1 MIEVTGKMPTV
12 IKNKLS
18 NAGILSDGLITGG
31 NDIDLTFNAKGTETH
46 LAATFV
52 GNGKWVVDEIDD
64 NANLFPQIEEGDSV
78 SVDMITKLFIDSI
91 NSGLHNGY
99 DMEYDYDH
107 YDILSTLSKYAD
119 YEQDGLDSVGNTVYK
134 IMWKKLYD
142 ENECKDYAEGME
154 EIYDINFSEDLSKM
168 YISKDVPEDLFEES
182 NVINSDL
189 ILSFNPLGKVK
200 YGLMDVGKAVGRAAK
215 KVGKGIADWAADR
228 LDADQAEQF
237 IRTHGPY
244 RRKYLDTRD
253 NKVKEKKDFNAGSIN
268 VGKIEKLPGM
278 GHYKVLTGNPDTQD
292 FQVWHLYRNGA
303 KTRVLD
309 LRTNLQA
316 AEAQWAFD
324 NNIPKSWSPSDW
336 QNPDGKQQKAN
347 EIPLNQV
354 GEEQEQTEEDNVE
367 ETTEQ
372 EQTEETTQE
381 ENNVE
386 ETQDTTEEVE
396 QEDEDNVMEYS
407 EGEETEESEQEDESD
422 IHDFVVDHYNDN
434 DDEDADYDIMN
445 SVNREENNVIE
456 GPDAT
461 ESELDVEEDN
471 VIDSGKK
478 RKKSKYNGCNVT
490 GYQDGMLG
498 TMTAASWIKQ
508 NLGHFH
514 NAMAAKN
521 IKGKPEEQFN
531 SVMNKLK
538 DIISVNPKLALEMT
552 KRSDDNLILDF
563 SVVPGLNMKYVITL
577 DFTENGVNITG
588 SGVPEVGRTADEI
601 TAGKLEFVLKTL
613 DDVIR
618 TISGIGHTNRKP

>member
-78 SVDMITKLFIDSI
+78 SADMITKLFIDSI
-91 NSGLHNGY
+91 NSG
-99 DMEYDYDH
+99 
-107 YDILSTLSKYAD
+107 
-119 YEQDGLDSVGNTVYK
+119 
-134 IMWKKLYD
+134 
-142 ENECKDYAEGME
+142 
-154 EIYDINFSEDLSKM
+154 
-168 YISKDVPEDLFEES
+168 
-182 NVINSDL
+182 L

-228 LDADQAEQF
+228 LDADQAEKF

-244 RRKYLDTRD
+244 RRKYFDTRD
-253 NKVKEKKDFNAGSIN
+253 DKIKEKKDFRGTNIN

-278 GHYKVLTGNPDTQD
+278 GHWKVLTGNPDTQD

-316 AEAQWAFD
+316 QEAQWAFD

-336 QNPDGKQQKAN
+336 QNPDGNQKAN
-347 EIPLNQV
+347 EIPLNQL
-354 GEEQEQTEEDNVE
+354 GEEQTQTEEVS
-367 ETTEQ
+367 
-372 EQTEETTQE
+372 QE

-386 ETQDTTEEVE
+386 ETSQEQNTEQVS
-396 QEDEDNVMEYS
+396 Q
-407 EGEETEESEQEDESD
+407 
-422 IHDFVVDHYNDN
+422 
-434 DDEDADYDIMN
+434 
-445 SVNREENNVIE
+445 EENNVEETSQDTQTEEVNQEEDNTIDNMD
-456 GPDAT
+456 PDT
-461 ESELDVEEDN
+461 WWDESEDEDESWEDKKQIAKSSLNQEEDN
-471 VIDSGKK
+471 VIDFDKKK

-498 TMTAASWIKQ
+498 TMATSTWIKQ
-508 NLGHFH
+508 NLMDFY
-514 NAMAAKN
+514 NAMAKKD
-521 IKGKPEEQFN
+521 IKGEPEKQL
-531 SVMNKLK
+531 NKIMKAIK
-538 DIISVNPKLALEMT
+538 DILSVNPKLASEMT
-552 KRSDDNLILDF
+552 KQSTDNLTIDF
-563 SVVPGLNMKYVITL
+563 SVVPNANMKYVITL
-577 DFTENGVNITG
+577 EFTENGVNVSG
-588 SGVPEVGRTADEI
+588 SGLPEKD
-601 TAGKLEFVLKTL
+601 KLGFTL
-613 DDVIR
+613 DCLNKVIK
-618 TISGIGHTNRKP
+618 TISGIKPVNRKP